1 MNSTGN
7 TYKTSGWALVGLS
20 AVSLPIAL
28 HSLFNGFMF
37 ELAPIFL
44 LLAVIPALVGRW
56 FIRLGRKNEQGN
68 TISKNEKI
76 ALQVAQQSGGK
87 ITATDLA
94 ANTNMNIAES
104 QKFLEKMHESDLVEI
119 YQAENGVVLYKFP
132 EILTDKERGE
142 SQKLM

>member
-37 ELAPIFL
+37 ELVPIFL
-44 LLAVIPALVGRW
+44 LLAVIPALFGRW
-56 FIRLGRKNEQGN
+56 LIRLWKKNAKGN
-68 TISKNEKI
+68 VISKNEKI
-76 ALQVAQQSGGK
+76 ALRVAQQSGGK

-94 ANTNMNIAES
+94 ANTNITEAQS
-104 QKFLEKMHESDLVEI
+104 FLEKMHEADLVEI
-119 YQAENGVVLYKFP
+119 YQTENDVVLYKFP

-142 SQKLM
+142 SQRLV